1 MYMQISQRI
10 VQLKLRIQKIWFG
23 LLNNSFFRNVVNLSL
38 GSTISQLLIIA
49 SSPIVSRLY
58 SPSEYGLQGLVISF
72 TGLIAV
78 AGSLGL
84 EVSIVS
90 AENQE
95 SANATLVICFISNFV
110 IALLGGLAMLFII
123 SNNILSYG
131 SLPLWS
137 VFPSVIVIWAIGF
150 FMALR
155 YWAVRNGEYISISRA
170 LMLQGSGRAITPV
183 VYGIFNNNWLGL
195 LLGEIIG
202 RVLGIQRIA
211 RAAYKEVIPI
221 LHGYT
226 LRKYIKVIK
235 SNWKFVLLG
244 LPSSLI
250 NSLYTSLTI
259 PFISTVFSTSLS
271 GQFLFVQNMLAV
283 PTSLISA
290 SVADVF
296 HSKIS
301 SIKSNDPAGANDFL
315 KKMMG
320 QLTWLA
326 ILIYVPIAIFSPF
339 LFPVIFGSNWQMAG
353 IITSYISMLSMFA
366 FVISPLSRIIFVYNT
381 QEYKLLLDLFR
392 LTIPFISIFGA
403 KWFNFDFTYTLVSY
417 TILGIL
423 GYLAYLFIIWK
434 SVLRA

>member
-1 MYMQISQRI
+1 MQISQSFA
-10 VQLKLRIQKIWFG
+10 QLKLRIQKIWLG
-23 LLNNSFFRNVVNLSL
+23 LLNNSFSRNVINLSL
-38 GSTISQLLIIA
+38 GSTISQILIIA
-49 SSPIVSRLY
+49 SSPVISRLY
-58 SPSEYGLQGLVISF
+58 TPSDFGLQGLVISF

-95 SANATLVICFISNFV
+95 SANSTLVICFISNIV
-110 IALLGGLAMLFII
+110 IALLGGLAMFVFI

-137 VFPSVIVIWAIGF
+137 VIPSVIVIWAIGF

-155 YWAVRNGEYISISRA
+155 YWAVRNDYYISISRA

-183 VYGIFNNNWLGL
+183 VYGIFINNWLGL

-211 RAAYKEVIPI
+211 RTACKEVVPI
-221 LHGYT
+221 LHEYSF
-226 LRKYIKVIK
+226 RKYLKLIK
-235 SNWKFVLLG
+235 SNWKFILLG

-250 NSLYTSLTI
+250 SSLYTSLTI
-259 PFISTVFSTSLS
+259 PFISTVFSTGLS
-271 GQFLFVQNMLAV
+271 GQFLFVQNILAV
-283 PTSLISA
+283 PTSLISS

-296 HSKIS
+296 HSRIS
-301 SIKSNDPAGANDFL
+301 LIKSENPAGANDFL
-315 KKMMG
+315 IKMMG

-353 IITSYISMLSMFA
+353 IIMAYISMLSMFA

-381 QEYKLLLDLFR
+381 QEYKLALDLFR

-403 KWFNFDFTYTLVSY
+403 KWFNMDFTYTLISY